1 MGPGP
6 QHHWCPHSGVA
17 LETKGAERTAEATPL
32 ETSPAYNKE
41 LINITT
47 TPTANCVWTL
57 PMEIQII
64 TTFLESNSV
73 VSQN

>member
-47 TPTANCVWTL
+47 TPTANCV
-57 PMEIQII
+57 
-64 TTFLESNSV
+64 
-73 VSQN
+73 